1 MTDHKEMKPC
11 KPDYSGSDWAENVGL
26 RAQLSVFSVF
36 LCVVLSHH
44 MNVSILC
51 LTVVS
56 ERV

>member
-36 LCVVLSHH
+36 FVCGSVPPHE
-44 MNVSILC
+44 C
-51 LTVVS
+51 
-56 ERV
+56 